1 MLADLGRFARKVCE
15 RRGARPA
22 KLALFARSSDN
33 VESQF
38 QPVELAKSYLLL
50 NHGPVTLVT
59 SASGDRRN
67 VMAAS
72 WTMPLDFDP
81 PKVLLVIDRQTLTRE
96 LVDESGEFALN
107 IPCRAIADQV
117 LAAGSASGRDGDKF
131 ARTGLVPFF
140 ATKIAA
146 PLISGC
152 VAWLEC
158 RVIREPA
165 NQKNHDLFVAQVLA
179 AWADP
184 QVFSDGRWHFPDAG
198 RTTIHY
204 QAGGAFF
211 ATGESF
217 DCQDVGQ

>member
-1 MLADLGRFARKVCE
+1 MPRAAIPLRHAYR
-15 RRGARPA
+15 
-22 KLALFARSSDN
+22 
-33 VESQF
+33 
-38 QPVELAKSYLLL
+38 LL
-50 NHGPVTLVT
+50 NHGPTVLVS
-59 SASGDRRN
+59 SAHAGQRN
-67 VMAAS
+67 VMAAA
-72 WTMPLDFDP
+72 WNMPLDFDP

-96 LVDESGEFALN
+96 LVDASGEFALN

-117 LAAGSASGRDGDKF
+117 LAAGSVSGRDGDKF
-131 ARTGLVPFF
+131 ARTGLVPFA
-140 ATKIAA
+140 ATKIDA
-146 PLISGC
+146 PLIRGC

-165 NQKNHDLFVAQVLA
+165 NQQNHDLFVAQVLA

-184 QVFSDGRWHFPDAG
+184 QVFSEGRWHFPDAD